1 MDENISLKVR
11 RPLFHMGGSKAMII
25 PAVWLEAIGF
35 KEGDELYVYLRGQAI
50 MIEAIKDVEKQIDK
64 LIEEK

>member
-1 MDENISLKVR
+1 
-11 RPLFHMGGSKAMII
+11 MGGSKAMII